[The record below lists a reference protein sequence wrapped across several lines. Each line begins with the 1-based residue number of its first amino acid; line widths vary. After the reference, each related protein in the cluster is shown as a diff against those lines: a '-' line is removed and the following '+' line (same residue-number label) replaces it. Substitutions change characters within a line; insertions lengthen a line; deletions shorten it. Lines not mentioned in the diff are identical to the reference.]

1 MRIYEITVKPK
12 PPLSPDQARI
22 EALKNQAKRSQAA
35 VKAERARQRL
45 SAAQKALTKAN
56 TSIPEQSSIVTL
68 EILRETY
75 LLKKF
80 QAQVTL
86 KNGRHSYSVVTEVNA
101 INYHQA
107 KILLEFLFGIGNIL
121 FVKALK

>member
-80 QAQVTL
+80 QAQVKL
-86 KNGRHSYSVVTEVNA
+86 KNGCHSYSVVTEVNA

-107 KILLEFLFGIGNIL
+107 KILLAFLFGKGNIL